1 MGDGDPHRH
10 PLGTLRAVPLQP
22 RRGWGE
28 GDPRGLGTFRAVPPR
43 LAPLAVFPLD
53 TFRAVPPPPRWGGGA
68 MAPPRDILWR
78 TTSAQTA
85 TPSVLPLVPSGPY
98 HRGPGGA
105 TSSWTYKSLRGR
117 PPSFGFK
124 GQKF

>member
-1 MGDGDPHRH
+1 MILGDGDPHH

-53 TFRAVPPPPRWGGGA
+53 TFRAVPPPPRWGGGSDGA
-68 MAPPRDILWR
+68 PSRYPLAYHFSPDGDPLRPPLGTFRAVPPRPR
-78 TTSAQTA
+78 
-85 TPSVLPLVPSGPY
+85 
-98 HRGPGGA
+98 RGNQFVD
-105 TSSWTYKSLRGR
+105 L
-117 PPSFGFK
+117 
-124 GQKF
+124 